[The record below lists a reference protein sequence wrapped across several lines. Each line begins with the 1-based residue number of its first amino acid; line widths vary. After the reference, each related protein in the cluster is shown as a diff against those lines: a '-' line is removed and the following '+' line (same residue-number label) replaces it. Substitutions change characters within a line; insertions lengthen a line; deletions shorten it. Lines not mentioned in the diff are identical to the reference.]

1 MITQHCSIINSMVN
15 SQVFSLFLVEIFFSS
30 LKYNFI
36 FSVKLNKSEN
46 RTFLN
51 FKHENKTSTKH
62 LGTK

>member
-1 MITQHCSIINSMVN
+1 MVN